1 MKILFSFILS
11 FIFLIFWSCSDAGD
25 PLSNDCT
32 EGLDCAGECGGTA
45 TIDVCGECNGSGLN
59 SNDCCGDNSS
69 CVHYSTEIQP
79 IFTDNCTSCH
89 ITSTRNNLS
98 LSNYANIM
106 SGDSNNG
113 PVIDIDAGDHI
124 NSLLWQYV
132 NSGTMPPGN
141 SNLTASQ
148 INLIATWIDEGALD
162 N

>member
-1 MKILFSFILS
+1 MKILSSVILS
-11 FIFLIFWSCSDAGD
+11 LIFLVFWSCSDAGKD
-25 PLSNDCT
+25 PLSSGDETDCT
-32 EGLDCAGECGGTA
+32 QELDCNSVCDGAAINDACG
-45 TIDVCGECNGSGLN
+45 VCDGDGSTCNIS
-59 SNDCCGDNSS
+59 
-69 CVHYSTEIQP
+69 YSLTIQP
-79 IFTDNCTSCH
+79 IFNTNCTPCH
-89 ITSTRNNLS
+89 ITSTSNNLS

>member
-11 FIFLIFWSCSDAGD
+11 LIFLVFWSCSDAGKD
-25 PLSNDCT
+25 PLSSGDETDCT
-32 EGLDCAGECGGTA
+32 QELDCNSVCGGA
-45 TIDVCGECNGSGLN
+45 AINDACGVCDGDGSTCNIS
-59 SNDCCGDNSS
+59 
-69 CVHYSTEIQP
+69 YSLTIQP
-79 IFTDNCTSCH
+79 IFNTNCTPCH

-106 SGDSNNG
+106 LGNSNNG
-113 PVIDIDAGDHI
+113 PVIVAEDHT

-148 INLIATWIDEGALD
+148 INLIATWIDEGALEEPLE

>member
-1 MKILFSFILS
+1 MKILSSAILS
-11 FIFLIFWSCSDAGD
+11 FIFLVFWSCSDAGKD
-25 PLSNDCT
+25 PLSSGDETDCT
-32 EGLDCAGECGGTA
+32 QELDCNSVCGGTA
-45 TIDVCGECNGSGLN
+45 INDACGVCDGNGSTCN
-59 SNDCCGDNSS
+59 IS
-69 CVHYSTEIQP
+69 YSLTIQP
-79 IFTDNCTSCH
+79 IFNTNCTPCH
-89 ITSTRNNLS
+89 ITSTSNNLN

-106 SGDSNNG
+106 SGDINNG
-113 PVIDIDAGDHI
+113 PVIDAGDHT

>member
-11 FIFLIFWSCSDAGD
+11 LIFLVFWSCSDAGD
-25 PLSNDCT
+25 PLSNDCA
-32 EGLDCAGECGGTA
+32 EELDCAGECGGTVVEDCAGTCDGSALLSDGDCINISYTA
-45 TIDVCGECNGSGLN
+45 T
-59 SNDCCGDNSS
+59 
-69 CVHYSTEIQP
+69 IQP
-79 IFTDNCTSCH
+79 IFTANCTSCH